1 MSQFFY
7 IHPDNPQARLIN
19 QAVEIVRKGGVI
31 VYPTDSGYALGCKI
45 EDKGAMERIC
55 RIRQLPDGHNF
66 TLMCRDL
73 SELSTYAFVDN
84 VAFRLMKNNT
94 PGNYTFILKGTKE
107 VPRRLLQEKRKTIG
121 MRVPSNPIAQALLET
136 LGEPMLS
143 TSLMLPG
150 SDFTESD
157 PEEIKD
163 RLEKVVDLIIH
174 GRFPRAAADHGYR
187 PDGRYPGGAARRR
200 RRREAFPLIVI
211 VGRWFML
218 RPAPRVSF
226 LTARQSTTAPD
237 RSAVRRE
244 SALFVW
250 FLRGTNSPHSAAKGG
265 IKKVTD
271 SERSGPISAIRRK

>member
-94 PGNYTFILKGTKE
+94 PGNYTFRCRVGCC
-107 VPRRLLQEKRKTIG
+107 RRSVK
-121 MRVPSNPIAQALLET
+121 PSACASRLTP
-136 LGEPMLS
+136 
-143 TSLMLPG
+143 SLRRC
-150 SDFTESD
+150 S
-157 PEEIKD
+157 
-163 RLEKVVDLIIH
+163 
-174 GRFPRAAADHGYR
+174 R
-187 PDGRYPGGAARRR
+187 P
-200 RRREAFPLIVI
+200 
-211 VGRWFML
+211 
-218 RPAPRVSF
+218 
-226 LTARQSTTAPD
+226 
-237 RSAVRRE
+237 
-244 SALFVW
+244 
-250 FLRGTNSPHSAAKGG
+250 
-265 IKKVTD
+265 
-271 SERSGPISAIRRK
+271 

>member
-107 VPRRLLQEKRKTIG
+107 VPRRLLPQETAVDNEVHDFLQTIFDLF
-121 MRVPSNPIAQALLET
+121 RVGFGKVAAGQHQRR
-136 LGEPMLS
+136 GEH
-143 TSLMLPG
+143 
-150 SDFTESD
+150 
-157 PEEIKD
+157 
-163 RLEKVVDLIIH
+163 RL
-174 GRFPRAAADHGYR
+174 A
-187 PDGRYPGGAARRR
+187 
-200 RRREAFPLIVI
+200 
-211 VGRWFML
+211 
-218 RPAPRVSF
+218 
-226 LTARQSTTAPD
+226 
-237 RSAVRRE
+237 
-244 SALFVW
+244 
-250 FLRGTNSPHSAAKGG
+250 
-265 IKKVTD
+265 
-271 SERSGPISAIRRK
+271 